1 MDIELKMLFFFAV
14 TSFIGWIMLFTGIGT
29 RRDVQ
34 RRNDRERARTTGTIV
49 DYVRK
54 VRPMGR
60 STRVSWHPVV
70 EFTAD
75 GERCRLEYDGYTD
88 REQFPLGMELEIL
101 YDVSDPS
108 HFHLEA
114 NPVYTNNGATA
125 IRVAVIWILASA
137 ALTLILAVFVGGY
150 RFDLNY
156 TWHKIQR
163 FFSRL
168 RR

>member
-75 GERCRLEYDGYTD
+75 GERCRLEYDG
-88 REQFPLGMELEIL
+88 
-101 YDVSDPS
+101 
-108 HFHLEA
+108 
-114 NPVYTNNGATA
+114 
-125 IRVAVIWILASA
+125 W
-137 ALTLILAVFVGGY
+137 
-150 RFDLNY
+150 RFSM
-156 TWHKIQR
+156 T
-163 FFSRL
+163 
-168 RR
+168 

>member
-1 MDIELKMLFFFAV
+1 MI
-14 TSFIGWIMLFTGIGT
+14 
-29 RRDVQ
+29 
-34 RRNDRERARTTGTIV
+34 
-49 DYVRK
+49 
-54 VRPMGR
+54 
-60 STRVSWHPVV
+60 
-70 EFTAD
+70 
-75 GERCRLEYDGYTD
+75 
-88 REQFPLGMELEIL
+88 
-101 YDVSDPS
+101 DPS
-108 HFHLEA
+108 HFHVEA
-114 NPVYTNNGATA
+114 DPVYTNNGATA